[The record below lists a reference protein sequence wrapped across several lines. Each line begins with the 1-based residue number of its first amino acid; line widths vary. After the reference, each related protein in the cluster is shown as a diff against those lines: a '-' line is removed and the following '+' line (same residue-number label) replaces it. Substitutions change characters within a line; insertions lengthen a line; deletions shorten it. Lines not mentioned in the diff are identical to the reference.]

1 MPHDPDKPQPDPPRF
16 TRYIGTQPGRRLA
29 IVRGADSGRWTDVYH
44 QILTMSW
51 GAFLAAL
58 AALFIALNVVFALLY
73 TVDAHALTNVPA
85 DDFRDAFIFSVATF
99 GVQTITGASHISMS
113 ANDDYA
119 AAIVMIEAFTGILY
133 LGMVTAIM
141 FARFSRPFARILFSK
156 VAIIADFDGVP
167 TLMFRAA
174 NQRGNRILDAAV
186 SVSLAREATSK
197 EGLTMR
203 RFDELTLMRSRS
215 PLFALSW
222 TIMHRID
229 DASPLRGIKFE
240 EMCEKDFE
248 ILILLSGTDETLADI
263 IYARHSYTPADF
275 RWNHKFVDVLSI
287 APTGHRIVDLTRFH
301 DTEPLPAAAGEE
313 NFFFGKNPA
322 MPPLSGPKTA

>member
-1 MPHDPDKPQPDPPRF
+1 MAYKPNEPQKEPPRF
-16 TRYIGTQPGRRLA
+16 TRYVGTQPGRRMA
-29 IVRGADSGRWTDVYH
+29 IVRGQDSGRWTDVYH
-44 QILTMSW
+44 QILTVPWSV
-51 GAFLAAL
+51 FLIGL
-58 AALFIALNVVFALLY
+58 AALFLLLNAIFAFLY
-73 TVDAHALTNVPA
+73 TLDPHALTNVPA
-85 DDFRDAFIFSVATF
+85 GDYRDAFIFSVATF
-99 GVQTITGASHISMS
+99 GVQTIIGASHVSML
-113 ANDDYA
+113 ANDSYA

-174 NQRGNRILDAAV
+174 NQRGNRILDAAI

-197 EGLTMR
+197 EGLVMR

-229 DASPLRGIKFE
+229 ENSPLRGMDFKT
-240 EMCEKDFE
+240 MCDLDFE

-263 IYARHSYTPADF
+263 IYARHSYVPADF

-301 DTEPLPAAAGEE
+301 DTVPI
-313 NFFFGKNPA
+313 GKV
-322 MPPLSGPKTA
+322 